1 VKTLKL
7 LLPVLLSIAFLSLF
21 LSFAYHSA
29 QAQSSQPVD
38 FKPPYRE
45 PFPTAS
51 DNTEIAS
58 ANGNTAFN
66 TPNTI
71 SYTRLSAGN
80 GLIHGL
86 VYYDGHLFASTRA
99 DPYLSH
105 PPKILKIDPSSLHLD
120 GVITLTMDLDGGEDI
135 VGANGYIWVI
145 MYSNPAKIIRVNPAT
160 MAGTTAVT
168 LSGLTT
174 NDCYGSQ
181 RDLCFG
187 LSLKYA
193 FGYLWAGG
201 MDRLVRVNI
210 IDPLAPTYG
219 INDIFDY
226 NSLALYNHVL
236 LGSLT
241 YSDNRLWASLLQYRI
256 SPEGYPS
263 STMLKIDPTNPSGNY
278 QTTNLSP
285 LFPDDIVYTH
295 GHLYN
300 STENDPVSTS
310 PSDIYKLPD
319 SLTPYTITR
328 ASDSASYGLFLN
340 PLDPDYFWG
349 AYVSSPTNPTGKVKK
364 FDLNSNGI
372 VTDTLPGGFSD
383 PSEIAFD
390 PKGNMYVATWQDGS
404 GIIEYTTPLSVTDLT
419 ISKSS
424 NNAVLHW
431 SHTQPEVTQYQV
443 WRSTQ
448 PYFTPGDAL
457 SVNIGSKTSP
467 FTTTVTYIDNGAIG
481 DVNNNYYYMVK
492 AVNSFGLVSMVSN
505 RVGAF
510 NYQLQETAG
519 TDYNWVALSLT
530 PPGINMASDLANYI
544 QSNSNGSLSVLTIS
558 RWNVTAQSYDI
569 FYPPFYPFGDFPVF
583 MQYPYRIEVDVN
595 VGNSVVW
602 SLLGNI
608 PNIGSYHYALQET
621 AGTDYNWIMQPLD
634 RSDIINTLGLANDIQ
649 TYSSAP
655 VTVLTISRWN
665 ATAQSYDIFY
675 PPFYPYGDFLTR
687 PGYPYRV
694 EVDVVSGNSVTWP

>member
-7 LLPVLLSIAFLSLF
+7 LLPVLLSITFLSLF

-29 QAQSSQPVD
+29 QAQSSQPGD

-51 DNTEIAS
+51 DNPEIAS
-58 ANGNTAFN
+58 ANGNTALN
-66 TPNTI
+66 APNTI

-86 VYYDGHLFASTRA
+86 IYYDGHLFAATRA
-99 DPYLSH
+99 NPYLSH
-105 PPKILKIDPSSLHLD
+105 PPKILKIDPSSLRLD
-120 GVITLTMDLDGGEDI
+120 GVITLTMDLNGGEDI
-135 VGANGYIWVI
+135 VAANGYIWVI
-145 MYSNPAKIIRVNPAT
+145 MDSYPAQIIRVNPTT

-168 LSGLTT
+168 FSGLTT
-174 NDCYGSQ
+174 NTCYGIQ
-181 RDLCFG
+181 GDLCFG

-201 MDRLVRVNI
+201 MDRMVRVNI
-210 IDPLAPTYG
+210 NDPLAPTYG

-226 NSLALYNHVL
+226 ISRALYDHVL
-236 LGSLT
+236 FGSLT
-241 YSDNRLWASLLQYRI
+241 YSNNYLWASLLQFQNPDKYQ
-256 SPEGYPS
+256 S
-263 STMLKIDPTNPSGNY
+263 STMLKIDPTNPSTNY
-278 QTTNLSP
+278 SYINLSP
-285 LFPDDIVYTH
+285 LFPDDMVYTH

-328 ASDSASYGLFLN
+328 ASSSASYGLFLN

-364 FDLNSNGI
+364 LDLNSNGI
-372 VTDTLPGGFSD
+372 VTDTLPVGFSD

-390 PKGNMYVATWQDGS
+390 PQGNMYVSTWQDGS
-404 GIIEYTTPLSVTDLT
+404 GIIEYTAPLSVTNLT
-419 ISKSS
+419 ISKSG
-424 NNAVLHW
+424 NDAVLSW

-457 SVNIGSKTSP
+457 SVKIGSKTSP

-481 DVNNNYYYMVK
+481 DVDNNFYYVVK

-510 NYQLQETAG
+510 NYQLRETAG

-530 PPGINMASDLANYI
+530 HPGINMASDLANYI

-558 RWNVTAQSYDI
+558 RWNATAQSYDI
-569 FYPPFYPFGDFPVF
+569 YYHQSGFGNFSVLN
-583 MQYPYRIEVDVN
+583 QYPYRVEVDVTS
-595 VGNSVVW
+595 GTSVVW
-602 SLLGNI
+602 TLLGSV
-608 PNIGSYHYALQET
+608 PNIGSYHYTLQET
-621 AGTDYNWIMQPLD
+621 AGTDYNWVMQPLERTVITD
-634 RSDIINTLGLANDIQ
+634 TLGLANDIQ
-649 TYSSAP
+649 AHSSAP

-665 ATAQSYDIFY
+665 STAQSYDIYYHQTHFGN
-675 PPFYPYGDFLTR
+675 FSTH

-694 EVDVVSGNSVTWP
+694 EVDVTTGNTVTWP